1 MEDKQ
6 PTKLRIT
13 STRAAKPRL
22 QKTGRRAMQHKRS
35 IHEHGRQ
42 TSQKNARLSNRVHS
56 EEIQQQSI
64 RASNIRTTKT
74 IHANDFKQMKLLY
87 LIN

>member
-6 PTKLRIT
+6 PTNLRLT

-22 QKTGRRAMQHKRS
+22 QKTGRRAMQHKRPL
-35 IHEHGRQ
+35 HEYGRQ
-42 TSQKNARLSNRVHS
+42 TTQKNARLSNRVHP

-64 RASNIRTTKT
+64 RASNIRTAKT
-74 IHANDFKQMKLLY
+74 THANNFKQMKLL
-87 LIN
+87 